1 MRFYEKPLQLDQPLF
16 VRIPF
21 DARGKSWKQGDHFP
35 WKEMSIDENK
45 VYILYRERYLI
56 HNEQAE
62 AEQLLGDGLET
73 MDLEMLQNLVADYN
87 KRIKLYTQNS
97 LDFDRRKV
105 KLSANRD
112 KQIALIRT
120 WKRTYE
126 TWLIKAEKASEKV

>member
-21 DARGKSWKQGDHFP
+21 DARGRSWKQGDHFP
-35 WKEMSIDENK
+35 WKEMAVDENK

-56 HNEQAE
+56 HNEKAE

-73 MDLEMLQNLVADYN
+73 MDLEMLQNLVSDYN
-87 KRIKLYTQNS
+87 KRIKLHSQS
-97 LDFDRRKV
+97 VPDFERRKV
-105 KLSANRD
+105 KTSLSRE

-120 WKRTYE
+120 WKRAYE
-126 TWLIKAEKASEKV
+126 TWLLKAEKAVEKV